1 MNSVVATSGSCGFR
15 LIPISSERLDMSSR
29 RTIASSQ
36 NGQITRRRL
45 MAKALGVFLLTI
57 FISGS
62 LVTSAAAASVEEFYK
77 GKAIQFI
84 VGGSAGGGYDTYTR
98 LIARHFAQYVPGKP
112 STVVQNMPG
121 AAMLI
126 AANYVFNS
134 APRDGTVIGHWSGPL
149 ILQHMMGNPAV
160 QFEGRKFGWLGMPTA
175 DSLVC
180 ILTDRSGIKTAEEWR
195 NAKTRVKLGA
205 IGPGTSGTDDT
216 KVLAAATGFPL
227 QLIEGYKG
235 TADIRV
241 AAETGEVDGTC
252 AFGWQSA
259 KVTWA
264 NALRAKQVHVVLQ
277 TMLEPHP
284 ELKDVPLAINFAKT
298 DDGKKLLRIASEL
311 YGKQRLYSA
320 PPQVPEQRV
329 RTLQKA
335 FINTLKDPQF
345 LAEAEKA
352 KLEIDPVDG
361 PGIEKMVKGLYEIE
375 PGIVNRVKQLLES
388 K

>member
-1 MNSVVATSGSCGFR
+1 
-15 LIPISSERLDMSSR
+15 
-29 RTIASSQ
+29 
-36 NGQITRRRL
+36 
-45 MAKALGVFLLTI
+45 MAKALGIFLLPI
-57 FISGS
+57 LISVS
-62 LVTSAAAASVEEFYK
+62 VVSAPAASVEEFYK
-77 GKAIQFI
+77 GKTIQFI
-84 VGGSAGGGYDTYTR
+84 VGGTAGGGYDTYTR

-126 AANYVFNS
+126 SANYVFNS

-180 ILTDRSGIKTAEEWR
+180 ILTERSGIKTAEEWR
-195 NAKTRVKLGA
+195 KAKTRVKLGA

-216 KVLAAATGFPL
+216 KILAAASGFPL

-252 AFGWQSA
+252 SFGWQSA

-264 NALRAKQVHVVLQ
+264 NALKAKQIHVVLQ
-277 TMLEPHP
+277 TMMESHP
-284 ELKDVPLAINFAKT
+284 ELKGVPLAVDYANT
-298 DDGKKLLRIASEL
+298 DEGKKLLRIASEL
-311 YGKQRLYSA
+311 YGKQRLYSL

-335 FINTLKDPQF
+335 FIATLKDAQL

-352 KLEIDPVDG
+352 KLEIDPIDG
-361 PGIEKMVKGLYEIE
+361 PGIEKMVNGLYEIE
-375 PGIVNRVKQLLES
+375 PAIVNRVKQILEA

>member
-1 MNSVVATSGSCGFR
+1 
-15 LIPISSERLDMSSR
+15 
-29 RTIASSQ
+29 
-36 NGQITRRRL
+36 
-45 MAKALGVFLLTI
+45 MAKRLVLFCLSIAAFL
-57 FISGS
+57 
-62 LVTSAAAASVEEFYK
+62 AAAAHAASVEDFYK
-77 GKAIQFI
+77 GKTITFV

-98 LIARHFAQYVPGKP
+98 LIARHFAQYIPGKP

-121 AAMLI
+121 AGMLI
-126 AANYVFNS
+126 SANYIFNS
-134 APRDGTVIGHWSGPL
+134 APRDGTYIGHWSGPL

-160 QFEGRKFGWLGMPTA
+160 QFDGRKFGWLGMPTA

-180 ILTDRSGIKTAEEWR
+180 ITTERSGIKTADDWLK
-195 NAKTRVKLGA
+195 AKNRVKLGA

-216 KVLAAATGFPL
+216 KLLAAAAGFPL

-264 NALRAKQVHVVLQ
+264 NALRAQQIHVVLQ
-277 TMLEPHP
+277 TVLESHP
-284 ELKDVPLAINFAKT
+284 ELKNVPLAINFAKT
-298 DDGKKLLRIASEL
+298 DEAKKLLRIAADL
-311 YGKQRLYSA
+311 YGKQRLYSL

-329 RTLQKA
+329 RVLQKA
-335 FINTLKDPQF
+335 FIDTLKDPKF

-352 KLEIDPVDG
+352 KLEIDPIDG
-361 PGIEKMVKGLYEIE
+361 PGIEKMVNGLYEIE
-375 PGIVNRVKQLLES
+375 PAVISRVKQILEA

>member
-1 MNSVVATSGSCGFR
+1 
-15 LIPISSERLDMSSR
+15 
-29 RTIASSQ
+29 
-36 NGQITRRRL
+36 
-45 MAKALGVFLLTI
+45 MAKALGVFLLPVL
-57 FISGS
+57 ISVS
-62 LVTSAAAASVEEFYK
+62 VASAPAASVEEFYK
-77 GKAIQFI
+77 GKTIQFI

-126 AANYVFNS
+126 SANYIYNS
-134 APRDGTVIGHWSGPL
+134 APRDGTYIGHWSGPL

-180 ILTDRSGIKTAEEWR
+180 ITTDRSGIKTAEQWR

-216 KVLAAATGFPL
+216 KLLAAATGFPL

-264 NALRAKQVHVVLQ
+264 NAVRTRQVHVVVQ
-277 TMLEPHP
+277 TTLEPHP
-284 ELKDVPLAINFAKT
+284 ELKDVPLAVNYAKSEE
-298 DDGKKLLRIASEL
+298 GKKLLRIASDL
-311 YGKQRLYSA
+311 YGKQRLYSL

-335 FINTLKDPQF
+335 FISTLRDPQF

-361 PGIEKMVKGLYEIE
+361 PGIEKMVNGLYEIE
-375 PGIVNRVKQLLES
+375 PAIVNRVKQILES

>member
-1 MNSVVATSGSCGFR
+1 MVKT
-15 LIPISSERLDMSSR
+15 
-29 RTIASSQ
+29 
-36 NGQITRRRL
+36 
-45 MAKALGVFLLTI
+45 LGAFLLFV
-57 FISGS
+57 FISVS
-62 LVTSAAAASVEEFYK
+62 LVSGASVEDFYK
-77 GKAIQFI
+77 GKTIQFI

-121 AAMLI
+121 AGMLI
-126 AANYVFNS
+126 AANYTFNS
-134 APRDGTVIGHWSGPL
+134 APRDGSVIGHWSGPL

-160 QFEGRKFGWLGMPTA
+160 QFEGRKFGWLGMPTS

-180 ILTDRSGIKTAEEWR
+180 ILTERSGIKTAEEWR
-195 NAKTRVKLGA
+195 KAKTRVKLGA

-216 KVLAAATGFPL
+216 KLLAAATDFPL
-227 QLIEGYKG
+227 QIIEGYKG

-264 NALRAKQVHVVLQ
+264 NALRAGQVHVVLQ
-277 TMLEPHP
+277 TMLESHP
-284 ELKDVPLAINFAKT
+284 ELKSVPLAIDYAKT
-298 DDGKKLLRIASEL
+298 DEGKKLLRIASEL
-311 YGKQRLYSA
+311 YGKQRLYSL
-320 PPQVPEQRV
+320 PPQVPEERI

-335 FINTLKDPQF
+335 FLSTLKDPQF

-352 KLEIDPVDG
+352 KLEINPIDG
-361 PGIEKMVKGLYEIE
+361 PGIEKMVNGLYEIE
-375 PGIVNRVKQLLES
+375 PATVNRVKQLLAS

>member
-1 MNSVVATSGSCGFR
+1 MA
-15 LIPISSERLDMSSR
+15 
-29 RTIASSQ
+29 RTF
-36 NGQITRRRL
+36 G
-45 MAKALGVFLLTI
+45 FLLLAASI
-57 FISGS
+57 FLS
-62 LVTSAAAASVEEFYK
+62 LGTATAASVEEFYK
-77 GKAIQFI
+77 GKTIQFI

-98 LIARHFAQYVPGKP
+98 LIARHFAQYVPGRP
-112 STVVQNMPG
+112 ATLVQNMPG

-126 AANYVFNS
+126 SANYIFNS

-160 QFEGRKFGWLGMPTA
+160 QFEGRKFGWIGMPTA
-175 DSLVC
+175 DALVC
-180 ILTDRSGIKTAEEWR
+180 ITTERSGIRTAEDWR
-195 NAKTRVKLGA
+195 NSKTRVKLGA

-216 KVLAAATGFPL
+216 KLLGAAAGFPL

-252 AFGWQSA
+252 SFGWQSA

-277 TMLEPHP
+277 TMLETHP
-284 ELKDVPLAINFAKT
+284 ELKGVPLAIDFAKT
-298 DDGKKLLRIASEL
+298 DEGKKLLRIAAEV
-311 YGKQRLYSA
+311 YGKQRLYSL
-320 PPQVPEQRV
+320 PPQVPPERV
-329 RTLQKA
+329 RVLQKA
-335 FINTLKDPQF
+335 FMATLKDAQF

-352 KLEIDPVDG
+352 KLEIDPIDG
-361 PGIEKMVKGLYEIE
+361 SAVEKMVNGLYDIE
-375 PGIVNRVKQLLES
+375 PAVITRVKQILEG

>member
-1 MNSVVATSGSCGFR
+1 
-15 LIPISSERLDMSSR
+15 
-29 RTIASSQ
+29 
-36 NGQITRRRL
+36 
-45 MAKALGVFLLTI
+45 MAKILSAFLLPVL
-57 FISGS
+57 ISLS
-62 LVTSAAAASVEEFYK
+62 LINAALAASVEEFYK
-77 GKAIQFI
+77 GKTVQFI

-126 AANYVFNS
+126 SANYVFNS

-180 ILTDRSGIKTAEEWR
+180 ILTERSGIKTAEEWR
-195 NAKTRVKLGA
+195 KAKTRVKLGA

-216 KVLAAATGFPL
+216 KILAAATGFPL

-264 NALRAKQVHVVLQ
+264 NALKAKQVHVVLQ
-277 TMLEPHP
+277 TMMESHP
-284 ELKDVPLAINFAKT
+284 ELKGVPLAVDYASN
-298 DDGKKLLRIASEL
+298 DEGKKLLRIASEL
-311 YGKQRLYSA
+311 YGKQRLYSL

-335 FINTLKDPQF
+335 FVATMKDPQF

-352 KLEIDPVDG
+352 KLEIDPIDG
-361 PGIEKMVKGLYEIE
+361 TGIEKMVNGLYEIE
-375 PGIVNRVKQLLES
+375 PAVVNRVKQILEA

>member
-1 MNSVVATSGSCGFR
+1 
-15 LIPISSERLDMSSR
+15 
-29 RTIASSQ
+29 
-36 NGQITRRRL
+36 
-45 MAKALGVFLLTI
+45 MAKALGVFLLPI
-57 FISGS
+57 FIALS
-62 LVTSAAAASVEEFYK
+62 LVSALAASVEEFYK
-77 GKAIQFI
+77 GKTIQFV
-84 VGGSAGGGYDTYTR
+84 VGGTAGGGYDTYTR

-112 STVVQNMPG
+112 ATIVQNMPG

-160 QFEGRKFGWLGMPTA
+160 QFEGRKFGWLGMPTS

-195 NAKTRVKLGA
+195 KAKTPVKLGA

-216 KVLAAATGFPL
+216 KLLAAATGFPL

-235 TADIRV
+235 TADIRI

-264 NALRAKQVHVVLQ
+264 NALKAREVHVVLQ
-277 TMLEPHP
+277 TMLESHP
-284 ELKDVPLAINFAKT
+284 ELKGVPLAIEYAKT
-298 DDGKKLLRIASEL
+298 DEGKKLLQIASEL
-311 YGKQRLYSA
+311 YGKQRLYSL
-320 PPQVPEQRV
+320 PPQVPEERV
-329 RTLQKA
+329 RILQKA
-335 FINTLKDPQF
+335 FIDTLKDPQ
-345 LAEAEKA
+345 LKAEAEKA
-352 KLEIDPVDG
+352 KLEIDPIDG
-361 PGIEKMVKGLYEIE
+361 AGIEKMVKGLYEID
-375 PGIVNRVKQLLES
+375 PSILNRVKQILES

>member
-1 MNSVVATSGSCGFR
+1 
-15 LIPISSERLDMSSR
+15 
-29 RTIASSQ
+29 
-36 NGQITRRRL
+36 
-45 MAKALGVFLLTI
+45 MAKALGVFFLPI
-57 FISGS
+57 FISVA
-62 LVTSAAAASVEEFYK
+62 LVTSALAASVEEFYK
-77 GKAIQFI
+77 GKTIQFI

-98 LIARHFAQYVPGKP
+98 LIARYFAQYVPGKP

-149 ILQHMMGNPAV
+149 ILQQMMGNPAV

-175 DSLVC
+175 DSLIC
-180 ILTDRSGIKTAEEWR
+180 ITTDRSGIKSAEDWR
-195 NAKTRVKLGA
+195 KAKTRVKLGA

-216 KVLAAATGFPL
+216 KLLAAATGFPL

-235 TADIRV
+235 TADIRI
-241 AAETGEVDGTC
+241 AAEQGEVDGTC

-264 NALRAKQVHVVLQ
+264 NALKAKEVHVVLQ
-277 TMLEPHP
+277 TMIEPHP
-284 ELKDVPLAINFAKT
+284 ELKSVPLAVDYAKT
-298 DDGKKLLRIASEL
+298 DEGKKLLRIASEL
-311 YGKQRLYSA
+311 YGKQRLYSL

-335 FINTLKDPQF
+335 FISTLKDPQL

-352 KLEIDPVDG
+352 KLEIDPIDG
-361 PGIEKMVKGLYEIE
+361 PGIEKMVNGLYEIE
-375 PGIVNRVKQLLES
+375 PAVVSRVKQILES

>member
-1 MNSVVATSGSCGFR
+1 MGKAFGVWLLSILAT
-15 LIPISSERLDMSSR
+15 
-29 RTIASSQ
+29 AS
-36 NGQITRRRL
+36 
-45 MAKALGVFLLTI
+45 
-57 FISGS
+57 
-62 LVTSAAAASVEEFYK
+62 VTSAAYAASVEEFYK
-77 GKAIQFI
+77 GKTITFV

-98 LIARHFAQYVPGKP
+98 LIARHFPNYVPGKP

-126 AANYVFNS
+126 SANYVFNS

-160 QFEGRKFGWLGMPTA
+160 QFDGRKFGWIGMPTA

-180 ILTDRSGIKTAEEWR
+180 ILTERSGIKSADEWR

-216 KVLAAATGFPL
+216 KLLAAATGFPL

-252 AFGWQSA
+252 SFGWQSA

-264 NALRAKQVHVVLQ
+264 NALKAGHVRVVLQ
-277 TMLEPHP
+277 TMMESHP
-284 ELKDVPLAINFAKT
+284 ELKGVPLAVQYAKNEE
-298 DDGKKLLRIASEL
+298 GKKLLQIASDL
-311 YGKQRLYSA
+311 YGNQRLYSV

-329 RTLQKA
+329 RVLQKA
-335 FINTLKDPQF
+335 FMDTLKDSQF
-345 LAEAEKA
+345 RSEAEKA
-352 KLEIDPVDG
+352 KLEIEPIDG
-361 PGIEKMVKGLYEIE
+361 PGIEKMVKGLYGME
-375 PGIVNRVKQLLES
+375 PAIINRVKQILEA

>member
-1 MNSVVATSGSCGFR
+1 
-15 LIPISSERLDMSSR
+15 
-29 RTIASSQ
+29 
-36 NGQITRRRL
+36 
-45 MAKALGVFLLTI
+45 MAKVFGVFWLLL
-57 FISGS
+57 FFSAS
-62 LVTSAAAASVEEFYK
+62 LVSSALAATVEDFYK
-77 GKAIQFI
+77 GKTVQFI

-98 LIARHFAQYVPGKP
+98 LIARYFAQYVPGKP

-126 AANYVFNS
+126 SANYLYNT

-160 QFEGRKFGWLGMPTA
+160 QFDGRKFGWVGMPTA
-175 DSLVC
+175 DSLIC
-180 ILTDRSGIKTAEEWR
+180 ITTERSGIKSAEDWR
-195 NAKTRVKLGA
+195 RAKARVKLGA

-216 KVLAAATGFPL
+216 KLMAAATDFPL
-227 QLIEGYKG
+227 QLVEGYKG

-241 AAETGEVDGTC
+241 AAEQGEVDGTC

-264 NALRAKQVHVVLQ
+264 NALRERQIHVVLQ
-277 TMLEPHP
+277 TTLEPHP
-284 ELKDVPLAINFAKT
+284 ELKGVPLAVDYAKT
-298 DDGKKLLRIASEL
+298 EEGKKLLRIAGDL
-311 YGKQRLYSA
+311 YGKQRLYSL
-320 PPQVPEQRV
+320 PPQVPEPRV
-329 RTLQKA
+329 RVLQKA
-335 FINTLKDPQF
+335 FFSALKDPQL

-361 PGIEKMVKGLYEIE
+361 PGIEKMVNGLYEIE
-375 PGIVNRVKQLLES
+375 PAIVNRVKQILAA

>member
-1 MNSVVATSGSCGFR
+1 
-15 LIPISSERLDMSSR
+15 
-29 RTIASSQ
+29 
-36 NGQITRRRL
+36 
-45 MAKALGVFLLTI
+45 MAKALGAFLLPM
-57 FISGS
+57 FISVS
-62 LVTSAAAASVEEFYK
+62 LVTAALAGSVEEFYE
-77 GKAIQFI
+77 GKTIQFV

-98 LIARHFAQYVPGKP
+98 LIARHFAKYVPGNP
-112 STVVQNMPG
+112 SMVVQNMPG

-126 AANYVFNS
+126 AANYIYNS

-180 ILTDRSGIKTAEEWR
+180 ILSDRSGIKTADQWGK
-195 NAKTRVKLGA
+195 AKTRVKLGA

-216 KVLAAATGFPL
+216 KLLAAATDFPM

-235 TADIRV
+235 TADIRI

-264 NALRAKQVHVVLQ
+264 NALRERQVHVVLQ
-277 TMLEPHP
+277 TTLEPHP
-284 ELKDVPLAINFAKT
+284 ELKGVPLAVDYAKT
-298 DDGKKLLRIASEL
+298 EEGKKFLRIAGDL
-311 YGKQRLYSA
+311 YGKQRLYSL
-320 PPQVPEQRV
+320 PPQVPEERLRV
-329 RTLQKA
+329 LQKA
-335 FINTLKDPQF
+335 FINTLKDSQF

-352 KLEIDPVDG
+352 KLEIEPVDG
-361 PGIEKMVKGLYEIE
+361 PGIEKMVNGLYEIE
-375 PGIVNRVKQLLES
+375 PAIVNRVKQLLAA

>member
-1 MNSVVATSGSCGFR
+1 MNKVLAVSLLAIICFA
-15 LIPISSERLDMSSR
+15 PLDGLR
-29 RTIASSQ
+29 
-36 NGQITRRRL
+36 
-45 MAKALGVFLLTI
+45 
-57 FISGS
+57 
-62 LVTSAAAASVEEFYK
+62 AASVEDFYK
-77 GKAIQFI
+77 GKTIQFI

-98 LIARHFAQYVPGKP
+98 LIARHFTQYVPGKP
-112 STVVQNMPG
+112 SAIVQNMPG

-126 AANYVFNS
+126 AANYTFNS

-160 QFEGRKFGWLGMPTA
+160 QFDGRKFGWVGMPTA
-175 DSLVC
+175 DALVC
-180 ILTDRSGIKTAEEWR
+180 ITTEKSGIRTAEDWR
-195 NAKTRVKLGA
+195 KAKTRVKLGA

-216 KVLAAATGFPL
+216 KVLAAVTDFPL

-264 NALRAKQVHVVLQ
+264 NALKAKQVHVVLQ
-277 TMLEPHP
+277 TMLESHP
-284 ELKDVPLAINFAKT
+284 ELKGVPIAVDYAKN
-298 DDGKKLLRIASEL
+298 DEGKKLLRIASEL
-311 YGKQRLYSA
+311 YGKQRLYSL
-320 PPQVPEQRV
+320 PPQVPEQRL

-335 FINTLKDPQF
+335 FISTLKDAQF

-352 KLEIDPVDG
+352 KLEIDPIDG
-361 PGIEKMVKGLYEIE
+361 PGIEKMVNSLYEIE
-375 PGIVNRVKQLLES
+375 PAVVTRMKQILEA

>member
-1 MNSVVATSGSCGFR
+1 MVKV
-15 LIPISSERLDMSSR
+15 
-29 RTIASSQ
+29 
-36 NGQITRRRL
+36 
-45 MAKALGVFLLTI
+45 LGVFLFPV
-57 FISGS
+57 FISVS
-62 LVTSAAAASVEEFYK
+62 LVSAASVEEFYK
-77 GKAIQFI
+77 GKTIQFV
-84 VGGSAGGGYDTYTR
+84 VGGTAGGGYDTYTR
-98 LIARHFAQYVPGKP
+98 LIARHFGQYVPGKP
-112 STVVQNMPG
+112 SIVVQNMPG

-126 AANYVFNS
+126 AANYIFNS
-134 APRDGTVIGHWSGPL
+134 APRDGTSIGHWSGPL
-149 ILQHMMGNPAV
+149 ILQHLMGNSAV

-180 ILTDRSGIKTAEEWR
+180 ILTDKSGVRTAEEWR
-195 NAKTRVKLGA
+195 KAKTRVKLGA

-216 KVLAAATGFPL
+216 KLLAAATDFPM
-227 QLIEGYKG
+227 QLVEGYKG

-264 NALRAKQVHVVLQ
+264 NALRARQIHVVLQ

-284 ELKDVPLAINFAKT
+284 ELKGVPLAVDYAKT
-298 DDGKKLLRIASEL
+298 EEGKKLLRLAGDL
-311 YGKQRLYSA
+311 YGKQRLYSL

-329 RTLQKA
+329 RALQKA
-335 FINTLKDPQF
+335 FVSTLKDPQL

-361 PGIEKMVKGLYEIE
+361 PGIEKMVNGLYEIE
-375 PGIVNRVKQLLES
+375 PAIVNRVKQILES